1 MFQRLEDSE
10 AMPDG
15 DRFECR
21 LYGKGW
27 RKAFRQACVNEP
39 FNLIGDTLIT
49 ALAAALRGPL
59 ACHSLAKIRDAI
71 YQALKE
77 KARAGQL
84 NFGDQPL
91 ADPFRMLSDLLGD
104 IAGEDTNSVAAQLA
118 ARAAQSVYLDLQRD
132 CESVTSGQV
141 QDRLSKEFG
150 EWIIRHQFLAKIR
163 DGIVSKNGRTAEGQM
178 AWENGLFSHIDKR
191 LRQTVDQTFHPD
203 GKVVV
208 RAPRRTTPQR
218 KMTMDEL
225 HRGIAVLEV

>member
-1 MFQRLEDSE
+1 
-10 AMPDG
+10 MPDG
-15 DRFECR
+15 DRFESR

-27 RKAFRQACVNEP
+27 RKAFRQACINEP

-59 ACHSLAKIRDAI
+59 ACHSLAKISDAV

-84 NFGDQPL
+84 KFGDQPL
-91 ADPFRMLSDLLGD
+91 ADPFRMLTDLLGD
-104 IAGEDTNSVAAQLA
+104 IAGEDSNSAAAQLA
-118 ARAAQSVYLDLQRD
+118 VRAAQSVYLDLQRD
-132 CESVTSGQV
+132 CDSVSSSQV

-150 EWIIRHQFLAKIR
+150 EWVIRHQFLAKVR
-163 DGIVSKNGRTAEGQM
+163 DGIVAKNGRTAEEQM
-178 AWENGLFSHIDKR
+178 AWEAGMFSNIDER
-191 LRQTVDQTFHPD
+191 LRQTVAQTFRSD

-208 RAPRRTTPQR
+208 RAPRRTIPQR
-218 KMTMDEL
+218 KMTIEEL

>member
-1 MFQRLEDSE
+1 
-10 AMPDG
+10 MPDG
-15 DRFECR
+15 DRFESK

-27 RKAFRQACVNEP
+27 RKAYRQACINEP

-59 ACHSLAKIRDAI
+59 ACLSLAKICDAV

-84 NFGDQPL
+84 NFGEQPL
-91 ADPFRMLSDLLGD
+91 ADPFRMLTDLLGD
-104 IAGEDTNSVAAQLA
+104 IADEDTNSVAAQLA
-118 ARAAQSVYLDLQRD
+118 VRAAQSVYLDLQRD
-132 CESVTSGQV
+132 CELVSSGQI
-141 QDRLSKEFG
+141 QDRLSKELG
-150 EWIIRHQFLAKIR
+150 EWIIRHQFLAKVR
-163 DGIVSKNGRTAEGQM
+163 DGVVSKNGRTAEEQM
-178 AWENGLFSHIDKR
+178 AWEEGLFAHIDKR
-191 LRQTVDQTFHPD
+191 LRGTVSQAFRPD

-218 KMTMDEL
+218 KMTIDEL